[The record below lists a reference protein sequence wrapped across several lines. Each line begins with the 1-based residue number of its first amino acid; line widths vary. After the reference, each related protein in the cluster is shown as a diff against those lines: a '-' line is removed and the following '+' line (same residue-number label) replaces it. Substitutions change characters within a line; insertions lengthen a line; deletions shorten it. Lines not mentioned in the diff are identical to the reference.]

1 MNKSYTVDSTCND
14 MRIDRWTRLKIGK
27 IPQGLIE
34 KYLRSGKIKINKK
47 KIKSS
52 TKVKTNDIVNFFN
65 LDFKETI
72 VQKKIKFKPSKEI
85 IKSNE
90 DQIIDN
96 NENFVVL
103 NKSSGISVQGGTK
116 SKKNLV
122 DIFAKS
128 EIFQGTKPY
137 SVHRLDKDTSGV
149 FIMAKT
155 RESAQLLTSLFRLRK
170 VHKTYLAICH
180 GELNIDAGEWNDDL
194 IRYDGDKKIIEKAA
208 EAARARIAAKKAR
221 ELVRK
226 KSGLGSTT
234 LPGKLADCSN
244 KDPLQCELFLVE
256 GDSAGGTAKQGRD
269 RRTQAILPLRG
280 KVINSEKA
288 REDKLLANNEIQ
300 SIITALGCGF
310 GEDED
315 DPSSFNPE
323 KLRYHKIVIMTDADV
338 DGSHIRTLL
347 LTFFWRKM
355 KSLVQGGFLYMAMP
369 PLYKMKQGKKERYA
383 YTDEERDQVLQRM
396 ESENKAK
403 IDIQRYK
410 GLGEMNAEQR
420 WDTTMNAETRTLMQ
434 VTVDHI
440 MEEETNIR
448 FRELMGTEVEHRR
461 SFITERAKFATN
473 IDI

>member
-1 MNKSYTVDSTCND
+1 MKKSYTVDSTCND

-52 TKVKTNDIVNFFN
+52 TKVKTNDIVSFFN

-72 VQKKIKFKPSKEI
+72 VQKKIKFEPSKQI

-96 NENFVVL
+96 NKNFVVL

-180 GELNIDAGEWNDDL
+180 GELNADAGEWNDDL
-194 IRYDGDKKIIEKAA
+194 IRYDGDKKIIEKAKTIFKVLDKNS
-208 EAARARIAAKKAR
+208 EASLV
-221 ELVRK
+221 ELKPITGRK
-226 KSGLGSTT
+226 HQLRKQLYALGQPIFGDIKYKLSNSSRGLNKNLMLHSYQIKFIIDDVKHTYTALLPDYFRKLLKTKRLRFSGL
-234 LPGKLADCSN
+234 K
-244 KDPLQCELFLVE
+244 
-256 GDSAGGTAKQGRD
+256 
-269 RRTQAILPLRG
+269 
-280 KVINSEKA
+280 
-288 REDKLLANNEIQ
+288 
-300 SIITALGCGF
+300 
-310 GEDED
+310 
-315 DPSSFNPE
+315 
-323 KLRYHKIVIMTDADV
+323 
-338 DGSHIRTLL
+338 
-347 LTFFWRKM
+347 
-355 KSLVQGGFLYMAMP
+355 
-369 PLYKMKQGKKERYA
+369 
-383 YTDEERDQVLQRM
+383 
-396 ESENKAK
+396 
-403 IDIQRYK
+403 
-410 GLGEMNAEQR
+410 
-420 WDTTMNAETRTLMQ
+420 
-434 VTVDHI
+434 
-440 MEEETNIR
+440 
-448 FRELMGTEVEHRR
+448 
-461 SFITERAKFATN
+461 
-473 IDI
+473 

>member
-1 MNKSYTVDSTCND
+1 

-52 TKVKTNDIVNFFN
+52 TKVKTNDIVSFFN

-72 VQKKIKFKPSKEI
+72 VQKKIKFEPSKEI

-180 GELNIDAGEWNDDL
+180 GELNTDAGEWNDDL
-194 IRYDGDKKIIEKAA
+194 IRYDGDKKIIEKAKTIFKVLDKNS
-208 EAARARIAAKKAR
+208 EASLV
-221 ELVRK
+221 ELKPITGRK
-226 KSGLGSTT
+226 HQLRKQLYALGQPIFGDIKYKLSNSSRGLNKNLMLHSYQIKFIIDDVKHTYTALLPDYFRKLLKTKRLRFSGL
-234 LPGKLADCSN
+234 K
-244 KDPLQCELFLVE
+244 
-256 GDSAGGTAKQGRD
+256 
-269 RRTQAILPLRG
+269 
-280 KVINSEKA
+280 
-288 REDKLLANNEIQ
+288 
-300 SIITALGCGF
+300 
-310 GEDED
+310 
-315 DPSSFNPE
+315 
-323 KLRYHKIVIMTDADV
+323 
-338 DGSHIRTLL
+338 
-347 LTFFWRKM
+347 
-355 KSLVQGGFLYMAMP
+355 
-369 PLYKMKQGKKERYA
+369 
-383 YTDEERDQVLQRM
+383 
-396 ESENKAK
+396 
-403 IDIQRYK
+403 
-410 GLGEMNAEQR
+410 
-420 WDTTMNAETRTLMQ
+420 
-434 VTVDHI
+434 
-440 MEEETNIR
+440 
-448 FRELMGTEVEHRR
+448 
-461 SFITERAKFATN
+461 
-473 IDI
+473 